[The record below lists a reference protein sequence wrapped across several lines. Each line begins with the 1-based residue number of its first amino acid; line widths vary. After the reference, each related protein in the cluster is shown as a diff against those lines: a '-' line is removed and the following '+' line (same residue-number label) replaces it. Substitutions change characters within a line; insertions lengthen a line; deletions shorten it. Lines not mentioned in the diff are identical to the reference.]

1 MSLDNHPPLFHR
13 AIIESGANTSRV
25 VHQYNAAIHEKQF
38 EEFVQAAGC
47 ADRTVSEIMTCLR
60 HKPSETIT
68 NASFTV
74 FDRYN
79 PSIRWAFQ
87 PVVDGDTIKRPPI
100 DAWHSGEW
108 NWIRI
113 LTGFNMNE
121 GTYYVPELMSMSEEF
136 TAFFHTLLPAYTEED
151 IQTIDK
157 LYLIPQLI
165 FLHHTSTRGISLL
178 DRNINA
184 WRQLMDTTLM
194 HVLSGKLQRSPRPAR
209 KHLSF
214 YTGGH

>member
-13 AIIESGANTSRV
+13 AIIESGATTSRV

-47 ADRTVSEIMTCLR
+47 ADWTASEIMTCLR

-87 PVVDGDTIKRPPI
+87 PVIDGDTIKKPPI

-108 NWIRI
+108 NGIPI

-121 GTYYVPELMSMSEEF
+121 GTYYVSELMSMSEEF
-136 TAFFHTLLPAYTEED
+136 TTFFRTLLPAYTEED

-157 LYLIPQLI
+157 LYPDPATDLSSPYI
-165 FLHHTSTRGISLL
+165 
-178 DRNINA
+178 DKRNIPVGPQYKRVEA
-184 WRQLMDTTLM
+184 
-194 HVLSGKLQRSPRPAR
+194 A
-209 KHLSF
+209 
-214 YTGGH
+214 